1 MQILKKLNTQLNRP
15 YPLIFCTGHNAR
27 NSLLVGVF
35 VALFLYLFEPFGQTK
50 TPNLHWKLPAALG
63 FGLISL
69 TISWLNFYFLPKI
82 MPGWIKEEDW
92 KVKHE
97 ILAVSWLIF
106 TIGLGNFVF
115 SHFVSE
121 TEFSLLWAVQFQGY
135 TFLLGSIISAFFFL
149 FEQNW
154 MLTRHLKSAQE
165 MNQRLET
172 THATGGAAADLLELT
187 SENEKERIQIKNANL
202 IFIRA
207 ADNYVEIFRQKNES
221 VEMILLRSSLKRIEE
236 SLKTQP
242 HIRRCHRAYLVN
254 LNQIHRVVGDSQG
267 YQLQFRNTPLV
278 VPVSRNYAKEI
289 RQTILQA

>member
-1 MQILKKLNTQLNRP
+1 MPILKKLKAQLNRP
-15 YPLIFCTGHNAR
+15 YPLIFCTEHNAR

-35 VALFLYLFEPFGQTK
+35 VALFLYLFEPFGHDK
-50 TPNLHWKLPAALG
+50 TTNLHWKLPVALG
-63 FGLISL
+63 FGLVSL
-69 TISWLNFYFLPKI
+69 VVSWLNFNFLPKI
-82 MPGWIKEEDW
+82 TPRWIKEDDW

-97 ILAVSWLIF
+97 MLAVSWLIF
-106 TIGLGNFVF
+106 TIGLGNFVL

-135 TFLLGSIISAFFFL
+135 TFLLGSIISVFFFL
-149 FEQNW
+149 VEQNW
-154 MLTRHLKSAQE
+154 MLNRHLNNARE
-165 MNQRLET
+165 MNQWLESS
-172 THATGGAAADLLELT
+172 HVASREVNDLLELT
-187 SENEKERIQIKNANL
+187 SENEKERIKIKNSNL

-221 VEMILLRSSLKRIEE
+221 VDMILLRSSLKRMEDL
-236 SLKTQP
+236 LKTHP

-267 YQLQFRNTPLV
+267 YQLQFRNTPLT

>member
-1 MQILKKLNTQLNRP
+1 M
-15 YPLIFCTGHNAR
+15 
-27 NSLLVGVF
+27 VGVF
-35 VALFLYLFEPFGQTK
+35 VALFLYLFEPFGQDK
-50 TPNLHWKLPAALG
+50 TSNLHWKLPVALG
-63 FGLISL
+63 FGVVSL
-69 TISWLNFYFLPKI
+69 GISWLNFHFLPKI
-82 MPGWIKEEDW
+82 LPDQIREENW

-97 ILAVSWLIF
+97 MLAVSWLIF
-106 TIGLGNFVF
+106 TIGLGNFIF

-135 TFLLGSIISAFFFL
+135 TFLIGSIIAAFFFL

-154 MLTRHLKSAQE
+154 LLNRHLKAAQD
-165 MNQRLET
+165 MNQRLESVHT
-172 THATGGAAADLLELT
+172 ASRGTNDLLVLT
-187 SENEKERIQIKNANL
+187 SENEKEHIKIKNSNL
-202 IFIRA
+202 IFIRS

-221 VEMILLRSSLKRIEE
+221 VDMILLRSSLKRIEDL
-236 SLKTQP
+236 LKTHP

-267 YQLQFRNTPLV
+267 YQLQFRNTPLT